1 MKNLF
6 NPNIQCTDPDNLQ
19 FCQILSDT
27 EFWYCEPNIYNEQI
41 YSDGTPENT
50 LYKKYKGNPMQ
61 LLVDA
66 GTNAEVKKFV
76 SNRLLWLTGLVNI
89 NDFST
94 EEKKELLNSY
104 GYVWNTF
111 LDDKERNQIIC
122 ENYFEQNPMEFRDD
136 I

>member
-19 FCQILSDT
+19 FCLILSDT

-50 LYKKYKGNPMQ
+50 LYKKYKGNPKQ
-61 LLVDA
+61 LLADA
-66 GTNAEVKKFV
+66 GANAEVKKFV
-76 SNRLLWLTGLVNI
+76 SNRLLWLAGLVDT

-94 EEKKELLNSY
+94 EEKNELLNSY
-104 GYVWNTF
+104 GYAWNTF
-111 LDDKERNQIIC
+111 SDNKERNQIIC
-122 ENYFEQNPMEFRDD
+122 ENYFEENPMEFRND